1 VIWRRLVCGFGALT
15 AVLSVSVLV
24 ALPAGA
30 GIRSS
35 AGSGY
40 SGVLFRPVLCAVPP
54 LDRFITGHQPAVAAT
69 LCGPSNLL
77 STANLAVTP
86 DGSATGYSY
95 QSPQP
100 DTILEGVRTTKPAGD
115 SPKKAVLLAGL
126 RGSSIYSATPTSQ
139 AMRYLLGPSE
149 MNSSA
154 ISSATASKGK
164 SGTWV
169 VQWTTTT
176 SGGAQWDKVAHLSF
190 HQMLAIDVG
199 GVVVSAPII
208 EPTHKSFSSF
218 KGRGEISGDL
228 TQAEAMKIAQAMES
242 QSG

>member
-1 VIWRRLVCGFGALT
+1 MWRRLAGGFGALT
-15 AVLSVSVLV
+15 AALSVSVSGT
-24 ALPAGA
+24 LPAAA
-30 GIRSS
+30 GTRSS

-54 LDRFITGHQPAVAAT
+54 LDRFISGHQPAVAAS
-69 LCGPSNLL
+69 LCGPASLL
-77 STANLAVTP
+77 DAANLAVRP
-86 DGSATGYSY
+86 DDSTSGYSY

-100 DTILEGVRTTKPAGD
+100 DIILEGVHTTKPSAD

-126 RGSSIYSATPTSQ
+126 RGSSIYSSTPTSPVV
-139 AMRYLLGPSE
+139 RYLLGPSE

-154 ISSATASKGK
+154 IATATASKGK
-164 SGTWV
+164 SGAWV
-169 VQWTTTT
+169 VDWTTT
-176 SGGAQWDKVAHLSF
+176 SAGSSQWDGVAKLNF
-190 HQMLAIDVG
+190 HQLLAIDVG

-218 KGRGEISGDL
+218 KGRGEITGDL
-228 TQAEAMKIAQAMES
+228 SQAEAMKIVQAMES